1 MERVTRMSLIWRRG
15 GILAA
20 FLLAGL
26 LVLVRLGSLPLVNP
40 DEGRNATVAREVA
53 ESGSWFVPTYNGI
66 PYLDKPIFY
75 FKAVALSLGA
85 FGHSEAAARL
95 PSALFA
101 LGLLLILF
109 VFCRKE
115 YGDRAAS
122 LAIVIVVTCPLFFAF
137 SRIVIFDMPLAFFV
151 CGAVLAGYRAE
162 EREGRA
168 RRGYS
173 MIGALATGFATLV
186 KGPVGFVI
194 PVLVLSVFFVVDRR
208 RGAIRRLLSPFN
220 FLVFFAVVLPWF
232 IGVTL
237 ERPDFPRYGIVEET
251 LKRFTTP
258 ASDRTGPVYYYIP
271 VMFGACFVWSLLLPE
286 ASLVAW
292 RRRLHWSRADRL
304 FVVWAIVVVA
314 FFSISRSKL
323 PGYVLTAV
331 VAVGVLTARLF
342 DRALG
347 HRSGSAAGV
356 VRHGVLVLAIVSLGC
371 ASLLGAESIH
381 PGLLHDWLGAAG
393 REFQELRPVFPRL
406 ALAFGIAAIAAAAA
420 ALRQSVPGAL
430 AAFMV
435 SSVLLLAV
443 AFGGMKGF
451 AWSNSSKALAQAV
464 EANAAGTPVALL
476 QSYSKGIS
484 FYMRRPVTVITE
496 DGGELSSNYV
506 LFMLSRDRPWPAQ
519 LVPVAERDTWLAS
532 RPESLL
538 LLGDRGS
545 HAALDSIAARHDQT
559 PVELAPGWRGVK
571 LGPPPGNP

>member
-1 MERVTRMSLIWRRG
+1 MPRIWRLG
-15 GILAA
+15 GFLAA
-20 FLLAGL
+20 FSLAGF
-26 LVLVRLGSLPLVNP
+26 LVLARLGSLPLVNP
-40 DEGRNATVAREVA
+40 DEGRNAEIAREVA
-53 ESGSWFVPTYNGI
+53 ESGAWLVPTYNGV

-75 FKAVALSLGA
+75 FKTVALSLEA

-101 LGLLLILF
+101 LALLLMLY

-115 YGDRAAS
+115 YGERAAG
-122 LAIVIVVTCPLFFAF
+122 LAIAIVVTCPLFFAF

-168 RRGYS
+168 RRGYY
-173 MIGALATGFATLV
+173 MIGAAATGFATLV

-194 PVLVLSVFFVVDRR
+194 PVLVLSSFFIVDRG
-208 RGAIRRLLSPFN
+208 RGAIRRLFSPLN
-220 FLVFFAVVLPWF
+220 FFVFFVVVLPWF
-232 IGVTL
+232 IGVSL
-237 ERPDFPRYGIVEET
+237 ERPDFPHYGIVEET

-258 ASDRTGPVYYYIP
+258 AFHRTNPVYYYIP

-286 ASLVAW
+286 ASLAAW
-292 RRRLHWSRADRL
+292 RTRRHWSRADRL

-342 DRALG
+342 ERALE
-347 HRSGSAAGV
+347 HRSGRAAGI

-381 PGLLHDWLGAAG
+381 PGLLHDWLGAA
-393 REFQELRPVFPRL
+393 VFPRL
-406 ALAFGIAAIAAAAA
+406 ALVFGIAAIAAVAAA
-420 ALRQSVPGAL
+420 FRRTVPAAL

-443 AFGGMKGF
+443 AFGGIREF
-451 AWSNSSKALAQAV
+451 AWANSSKALAQAV
-464 EANAAGTPVALL
+464 DVSAAGTPVAFL

-484 FYMRRPVTVITE
+484 FYLRRPVTLITD

-506 LFMLSRDRPWPAQ
+506 LFMLSRDRVWPEQ
-519 LVPVAERDTWLAS
+519 LVPATERDMWLAS
-532 RPESLL
+532 RRGSLL
-538 LLGDRGS
+538 LLGDRRS
-545 HAALDSIAARHDQT
+545 HAALDSIAARHDQA
-559 PVELAPGWRGVK
+559 PVELAPGWRSVR
-571 LGPPPGNP
+571 LGPPLGRP